1 VEEQFMQP
9 LQAKQAKREEVL
21 GLFKQGQQETEM
33 RKVELI
39 NAKKQLD
46 EVMAFTQTALV
57 N

>member
-1 VEEQFMQP
+1 
-9 LQAKQAKREEVL
+9 
-21 GLFKQGQQETEM
+21 LFKQGQQETEM